1 MKNKTKA
8 NQTEIKSAAAVTT
21 PETMRETINRRAKE
35 AEAKKSE
42 TKKPA
47 AEKPALTG
55 EMEKVLKVIIKFPGL
70 RASEIKKKLK
80 WAFVPSRALT
90 RLCDDGFAGM
100 KDFVYTAEPMGVKSL
115 NK

>member
-1 MKNKTKA
+1 MSKNKTNKNQKSTAAKDVQNQVA
-8 NQTEIKSAAAVTT
+8 NVVEKTLGKT
-21 PETMRETINRRAKE
+21 
-35 AEAKKSE
+35 E

-47 AEKPALTG
+47 AKVVPTLNAEC
-55 EMEKVLKVIIKFPGL
+55 EKVLKVIVKFPGL

-80 WAFVPSRALT
+80 WAFVPSRALS

-100 KDFVYTAEPMGVKSL
+100 KDFVYTAEPMGTKAL